1 MPQSIAS
8 SPSAAAAETMM
19 AVNNGAFADSKQLNK
34 QFKMGAARKRESVLV
49 RPLGCCE
56 RFFHLYARAFPVHF
70 CLVAQVEGAL
80 DSAKLGAALEQVRR
94 RHPALRICIVDDAE
108 TGPAFYR
115 IDNPIKLHSAP
126 AETAADWRWVV
137 ERELSLPFST
147 FPGPLMRAT
156 ALWASDGASIVLTFH
171 HAIVDALSGTRILHD
186 VIRAL
191 AGESLEVLPPLP
203 PVEEMIAGFAPSP
216 VFGGEGYSRADI
228 SKARASIAQGSEG
241 FMANLAI
248 VEWDQ
253 EETARLTRSC
263 KANGITVH
271 GAICAAASRHLPA
284 SDANTIRMHCPF
296 DLGRIMRIETTGC
309 GVFIGAGIVEI
320 RTMGQKPL
328 WDDARHILDSLR
340 TARSPAA
347 AVGMLQR
354 IAAEMPPTAG
364 KDNVVAL
371 FDTLPPSSAVVSNLG
386 VLRLAVEYGSLRLK
400 AVWGPAMLTNLPAD
414 RQTIGVTTF
423 AGQLRMVHQSYEP
436 ISGLLEAIRGTLLT
450 VCA

>member
-115 IDNPIKLHSAP
+115 IDNPIELHSAP

-156 ALWASDGASIVLTFH
+156 ALWASDGTSIVLTFH

-186 VIRAL
+186 VMRAI

-263 KANGITVH
+263 KANGTTVH

-284 SDANTIRMHCPF
+284 SDANTIRMHCPS
-296 DLGRIMRIETTGC
+296 IW
-309 GVFIGAGIVEI
+309 AG
-320 RTMGQKPL
+320 L
-328 WDDARHILDSLR
+328 
-340 TARSPAA
+340 
-347 AVGMLQR
+347 
-354 IAAEMPPTAG
+354 
-364 KDNVVAL
+364 
-371 FDTLPPSSAVVSNLG
+371 
-386 VLRLAVEYGSLRLK
+386 
-400 AVWGPAMLTNLPAD
+400 
-414 RQTIGVTTF
+414 
-423 AGQLRMVHQSYEP
+423 
-436 ISGLLEAIRGTLLT
+436 
-450 VCA
+450 